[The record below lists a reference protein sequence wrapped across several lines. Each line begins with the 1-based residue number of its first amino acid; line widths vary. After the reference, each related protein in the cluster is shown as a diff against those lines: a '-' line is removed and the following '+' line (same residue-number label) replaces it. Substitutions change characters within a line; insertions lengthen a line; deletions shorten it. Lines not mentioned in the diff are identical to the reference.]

1 MTRATKNEFPS
12 HSFAS
17 RLPSTMLQVDG
28 RRLRHS
34 TMFWVMLGCALMI
47 PILVL
52 TMTTG
57 FGGEGGAM
65 FTNAWQIIG
74 SDSAELGAMMSG
86 MMGAMGGG
94 TQAGAAAADPAAGAG
109 MMSAMMNINLMYFM
123 AAIFICLFVA
133 EDFQSGYAKNLFTV
147 RARKTDYVASKI
159 IISWIAGALFLLAFF
174 VGGVIGGKAAGL
186 PFTLGSAGVPGL
198 VMCLLSK
205 LFLMGFMVSLFVLM
219 SMIGRGR
226 SWLSILLAL
235 FAGMLLFMM
244 IPMLTPLDA
253 GIAQAGL
260 CLAGSVCFAPAFG
273 AVGNLLL
280 KQSNLA

>member
-17 RLPSTMLQVDG
+17 RLSTMLQVDG

-34 TMFWVMLGCALMI
+34 TMFWVMLGCAMMI

-74 SDSAELGAMMSG
+74 SDSAELGSMMSG

-109 MMSAMMNINLMYFM
+109 MMSAMMNVNLVYFM

-147 RARKTDYVASKI
+147 RARKTDYVTSKI

-174 VGGVIGGKAAGL
+174 VGGVIGGKVADL

-198 VMCLLSK
+198 VMCLMWSSSKKRLSTGSISSFSP
-205 LFLMGFMVSLFVLM
+205 FLE
-219 SMIGRGR
+219 
-226 SWLSILLAL
+226 A
-235 FAGMLLFMM
+235 A
-244 IPMLTPLDA
+244 P
-253 GIAQAGL
+253 GL
-260 CLAGSVCFAPAFG
+260 VTMAPQRVMTAGSSTKQLS
-273 AVGNLLL
+273 GNCSSAGSSVTSTP
-280 KQSNLA
+280 QARSASM